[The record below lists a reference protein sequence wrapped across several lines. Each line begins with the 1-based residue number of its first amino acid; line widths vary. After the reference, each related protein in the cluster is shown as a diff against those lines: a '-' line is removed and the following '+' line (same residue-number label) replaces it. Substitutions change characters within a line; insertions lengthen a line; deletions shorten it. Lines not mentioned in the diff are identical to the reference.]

1 MAVTKLLG
9 ALLLVSACAA
19 LGLERSLELRRRVR
33 NLSALLDAL
42 ALMRTK
48 ICRLLTP
55 LPEMA
60 EDLGREAPEPVRPL
74 FLSLRKEL
82 PRLGERPFSELWAGA
97 VEASRGDCCCAGKRA
112 EPFAPWASSWAAAPP
127 NRRGLSSAHP
137 RVWSSA
143 CSRRGRKRRAAAAC
157 TRTGT
162 RVRPSAERG
171 AAVSSVRRFRHSE
184 RPRALPPAGS
194 PTN

>member
-97 VEASRGDCCCAGKRA
+97 VEASRGGLLLRGEEAEALCALGLQLGGSAAEQERAIECASARLELCLQSARA
-112 EPFAPWASSWAAAPP
+112 EAESRCRLYAGLGLAS
-127 NRRGLSSAHP
+127 GLLL
-137 RVWSSA
+137 
-143 CSRRGRKRRAAAAC
+143 
-157 TRTGT
+157 
-162 RVRPSAERG
+162 
-171 AAVSSVRRFRHSE
+171 SVV
-184 RPRALPPAGS
+184 LL
-194 PTN
+194 